1 MTHKLNTTVIIG
13 PKHDITRNKQ
23 LGEIIS
29 LTGDKTTT
37 KDKNINDGELI
48 YRLRHINNVIVNQF
62 LTNIVSCVLL
72 SWI

>member
-13 PKHDITRNKQ
+13 SKQDITWNKQ

>member
-48 YRLRHINNVIVNQF
+48 YRLRHINNVIVNQV
-62 LTNIVSCVLL
+62 LTNIVACVLL